1 MVASCDIPVQVWML
15 FSTAPNLQGLFWKG
29 IGPSG
34 SFAPCCSISIRPT
47 ALRHIIH
54 CLPLITVWKYQ
65 GQGSCIP
72 LGASVGV
79 LALCACMCATVSNV
93 QNVPHM
99 RDWGIK
105 GSAEFHSTFFPLAHH
120 VLHTL
125 DLPQDPVSTR
135 FRSANGWLGAS
146 GKVRVVALIVSV

>member
-29 IGPSG
+29 IAPSG
-34 SFAPCCSISIRPT
+34 PFASCCSISIRPT
-47 ALRHIIH
+47 APRHIIH

-65 GQGSCIP
+65 GQGSRIP

-79 LALCACMCATVSNV
+79 LALCACVRVCATVSNA

-99 RDWGIK
+99 TDWGGIK
-105 GSAEFHSTFFPLAHH
+105 GSAEFHSAFSPL
-120 VLHTL
+120 LITY
-125 DLPQDPVSTR
+125 STPLTCHR
-135 FRSANGWLGAS
+135 ISTPF
-146 GKVRVVALIVSV
+146 